1 MEQPQPICGNCI
13 SCYQTYQGSFCNLT
27 DNAVDYY
34 QPGCIDHIP
43 VDDPN
48 YGE

>member
-1 MEQPQPICGNCI
+1 
-13 SCYQTYQGSFCNLT
+13 LT